1 MRCPGFS
8 PLLLVMVEMLLLIT
22 TVLGIEQFL
31 QMHVLFTLH
40 RRGVT
45 HVVIPI
51 LVCRR
56 GTANA
61 GVFIAIQQHFHL
73 RFGMEFASSYRTTLT

>member
-1 MRCPGFS
+1 
-8 PLLLVMVEMLLLIT
+8 MVEMLLLIIT
-22 TVLGIEQFL
+22 ILGIEQFL

-45 HVVIPI
+45 HVVFPV

-56 GTANA
+56 RAANA
-61 GVFIAIQQHFHL
+61 GVFITIQQHFHL
-73 RFGMEFASSYRTTLT
+73 RFVMEFASSYRTTLT

>member
-1 MRCPGFS
+1 M
-8 PLLLVMVEMLLLIT
+8 LETLLLII

-45 HVVIPI
+45 HVIIPI

-61 GVFIAIQQHFHL
+61 GVFITIQQHFHL
-73 RFGMEFASSYRTTLT
+73 RFVMEFASSCRTTLT

>member
-1 MRCPGFS
+1 
-8 PLLLVMVEMLLLIT
+8 
-22 TVLGIEQFL
+22 
-31 QMHVLFTLH
+31 MHVLFTLH

-51 LVCRR
+51 LACRR

-61 GVFIAIQQHFHL
+61 GVFITIQQHFHL
-73 RFGMEFASSYRTTLT
+73 RFVMEFTSSYRSTLT